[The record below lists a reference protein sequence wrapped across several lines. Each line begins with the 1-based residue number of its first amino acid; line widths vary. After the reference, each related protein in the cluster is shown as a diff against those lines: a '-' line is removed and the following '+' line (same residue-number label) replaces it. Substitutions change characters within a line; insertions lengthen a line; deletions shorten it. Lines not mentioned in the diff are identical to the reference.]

1 MKVGRIA
8 DGLPMTRREATL
20 ADVEPFA
27 LGGLSVAPALRTV
40 RDAQGRETMIE
51 PRVMQCLVALSERSG
66 SVVSRDELLRTCWG
80 GATVGD
86 DAVNR
91 CISRLRALGA
101 VTGAF
106 SIDTIARVGFRL
118 RPSAPPDEAA
128 AQDQSACVLAVLPL
142 DDLSPGQEFSRFARE
157 LAGEFVHR
165 LSSAP
170 GMRLVARERSATHV
184 LNGYVRHDGDC
195 VRAMLRLAAQAGE
208 AVIWS
213 DRYDITLADSAGA
226 VDEIAAAV
234 THAVRCR
241 LDPAVRCGS
250 VDAVAYDLFLRT
262 RRRPDRLGTQSLKAN
277 IAALQDVVT
286 RAPAF
291 AEAWGALAYAHALLA
306 SFAAPEDR
314 AGLRASAKDFAMR
327 ALALDAQCATAAVAL
342 AVAYPAHE
350 DIREH
355 MHWLKQALMWQPEDA
370 PTVRLYSRALAS
382 VGRNAEALVQAR
394 RAAAL
399 EPLDPHI
406 AAMLGRTL
414 CENGEYQ
421 EAEAVLQRAL
431 KRWPHFELISVWLCV
446 VLIAMDNRAGAAA
459 LVASREMGA
468 YQADIDELLSDQTG
482 SLALAALRRAK
493 QEGASVALA
502 PLVRAAQ
509 AGHTEEALRIALTC
523 GIGGGG
529 LPNTRGTSG
538 NNLSLLFSAW
548 QPQIRRHPLF
558 VSLCDRLGLVAYWV
572 ETGAWPDCASD
583 AALPYD
589 FRKTAEA
596 LAGRGREKPLR
607 KPA

>member
-1 MKVGRIA
+1 
-8 DGLPMTRREATL
+8 MTRREATL

-66 SVVSRDELLRTCWG
+66 SVVSRDELLRVCWG

-118 RPSAPPDEAA
+118 RPAASPDEAA
-128 AQDQSACVLAVLPL
+128 AQDQPACVLAVSPL
-142 DDLSPGQEFSRFARE
+142 EDLSPGREFSHFAKD

-165 LSSAP
+165 LGSAH
-170 GMRLVARERSATHV
+170 GLRIVAQERGATHV
-184 LNGYVRHDGDC
+184 LNGYVRRDGEC
-195 VRAMLRLAAQAGE
+195 ARTMLRLVAQGSE
-208 AVIWS
+208 AVVWS
-213 DRYDITLADSAGA
+213 DRYDVTLADSVGA

-234 THAVRCR
+234 THAVRCQ
-241 LDPAVRCGS
+241 LDPAVRSGK
-250 VDAVAYDLFLRT
+250 VDSVAYDLFLRT
-262 RRRPDRLGTQSLKAN
+262 RRRPDRLGTQTLKAN

-306 SFAAPEDR
+306 SFAAQEDR
-314 AGLRASAKDFAMR
+314 AGMRAAAKDFAMR
-327 ALALDAQCATAAVAL
+327 SLELDAQCATAAVAL
-342 AVAYPAHE
+342 AVAHPAHE

-406 AAMLGRTL
+406 VAMLGRTL

-421 EAEAVLQRAL
+421 EAEAVLRRAL

-459 LVASREMGA
+459 LAASCEMGA
-468 YQADIDELLSDQTG
+468 YQADIDELLFDQTG
-482 SLALAALRRAK
+482 SQALTALRRAK
-493 QEGASVALA
+493 QEGVCVSIA

-509 AGHTEEALRIALTC
+509 AGHAEEALRIALIC

-529 LPNTRGTSG
+529 PSNSRGTSG

-558 VSLCDRLGLVAYWV
+558 VSLCDRLGLVAYWI
-572 ETGAWPDCASD
+572 ETGAWPDCAGD
-583 AALPYD
+583 ASLPYD

-596 LAGRGREKPLR
+596 LGRGSEEPLR